1 MIRLCGVADASRQ
14 GPRLRRALA
23 RTLVLALAIIVP
35 VVAAGDD
42 GTIYVSCDRDNSLLA
57 FRPRRSTR
65 VRTPIAAPGYG
76 G

>member
-1 MIRLCGVADASRQ
+1 MIRICGVADASRQ

-23 RTLVLALAIIVP
+23 RTLALAITVP
-35 VVAAGDD
+35 GVAAGDD
-42 GTIYVSCDRDNSLLA
+42 GTIYVSCDHDNSLLA